1 MAALRLKKKRIPGA
15 AGAIVILPEGDL
27 VAATCSQF
35 ERYLHEVL
43 GSRVRGVAIDLAN
56 VGYMSSSAVGILIEC
71 VDRAREGRGWFGLV
85 GANEPVRSAIEV
97 LGLVGYLHL
106 SATLDDLLV
115 QVGVQRPKRRA
126 ASKPAGRRRKK
137 R

>member
-1 MAALRLKKKRIPGA
+1 MAALKLQKKRIPGA

-71 VDRAREGRGWFGLV
+71 SNRAREAQGWFGLV
-85 GANEPVRSAIEV
+85 GANETVRSSIEV

-106 SATLDDLLV
+106 RATLDDLLV
-115 QVGVQRPKRRA
+115 QVGVQRPRRRA
-126 ASKPAGRRRKK
+126 ASKPAGRRRTK